1 MLLSARNSPKKCTEV
16 ETREDL
22 YRGRTRK
29 GPIVKEATEKASIMI
44 MKDRN
49 LLAVIDSTSN
59 TVASNTVLESLG
71 KYGKAWESSVHLS
84 KYVLAL
90 LSTI

>member
-29 GPIVKEATEKASIMI
+29 GPIVKEAIEKASI